1 MTETQA
7 YTGYKHRRLS
17 HRADM
22 KKLLK
27 LILQIIL
34 ALIEIAMAALFIYV
48 LLTYGLPLIQ
58 QIGELKK

>member
-1 MTETQA
+1 
-7 YTGYKHRRLS
+7 
-17 HRADM
+17 M

-34 ALIEIAMAALFIYV
+34 ALIEMAMAALFIYV
-48 LLTYGLPLIQ
+48 LLTYGLPIIQ